1 MNKKTLNHK
10 LESFNNFKNVTFL
23 KIRREPE
30 PESELESELK
40 SESGTENKFK

>member
-30 PESELESELK
+30 PKSELK